1 MCALNEFS
9 FTDEALREPALLITD
24 AMLAAIPVDSEHEF
38 SPGFQ
43 AKMQKLLRRARQKA
57 HSILRRV
64 AVIFLA
70 FLLSAG
76 TWLAVDTD
84 AQAAFARWTLEVFGD
99 SAVYRFF
106 CAPDDD
112 TIPDYR
118 LTWFPEEYTVLDANK
133 SSDSNVIVYGGDQ
146 SAAMFYYH
154 LLSEDRYMVITSLSG
169 EELKP
174 EPVTINGASGEFYDL
189 SADGLANTLAW
200 VDGDANLVFAIEAFT
215 DRDTMIR
222 MAESMEPG
230 STPSPFPY
238 YRPAWLPDG
247 YRKNGERS
255 GFQNRTTDFC
265 KEDMEL
271 SFTIS
276 LAEQTQL
283 SDVFGLDMSAEGL
296 IALEINGDEGVFVP
310 GEDGTN
316 RLCWLDIN
324 TGVALELTAQ
334 EDLETLQ
341 RIAKQI
347 VQVD

>member
-1 MCALNEFS
+1 MSALNEFS

-99 SAVYRFF
+99 SAIYRFF
-106 CAPDDD
+106 CAPEDD

-154 LLSEDRYMVITSLSG
+154 LLSEGRYMVITSLSG

-230 STPSPFPY
+230 PTPSPLPSY
-238 YRPAWLPDG
+238 YPAWVTEG
-247 YRKNGERS
+247 YRKTGERG
-255 GFQNRTTDFC
+255 GFQTRTANYR

-271 SFTIS
+271 SFTVS
-276 LAEQTQL
+276 LTEEARLADAFE
-283 SDVFGLDMSAEGL
+283 LDMTAEGVSV
-296 IALEINGDEGVFVP
+296 LEVNGTEAVFIP
-310 GEDGTN
+310 GEAGSN

-334 EDLETLQ
+334 EDLEALQ